1 MKIDK
6 FREESENNLSRNEA
20 NSTIKHIGLMV
31 AFDNVNYYQ
40 NCLFKN
46 KKNKIVKNIL
56 IIGNVSN
63 NSSRIPPSVQVLR
76 QQIGGMCFC

>member
-6 FREESENNLSRNEA
+6 FREESENNLSRNKA

-40 NCLFKN
+40 NCVFKN
-46 KKNKIVKNIL
+46 KQ
-56 IIGNVSN
+56 
-63 NSSRIPPSVQVLR
+63 NS
-76 QQIGGMCFC
+76 

>member
-40 NCLFKN
+40 NCVFKN
-46 KKNKIVKNIL
+46 KQAGADL
-56 IIGNVSN
+56 CQAQ
-63 NSSRIPPSVQVLR
+63 SSLQLNLAS
-76 QQIGGMCFC
+76 

>member
-20 NSTIKHIGLMV
+20 NSTIKHIDLMV

-40 NCLFKN
+40 NCVFKN
-46 KKNKIVKNIL
+46 K
-56 IIGNVSN
+56 
-63 NSSRIPPSVQVLR
+63 
-76 QQIGGMCFC
+76 

>member
-1 MKIDK
+1 MFRKLSCVEEINFDRRQFKTSVSRETIQTLMKIDK

-46 KKNKIVKNIL
+46 K
-56 IIGNVSN
+56 
-63 NSSRIPPSVQVLR
+63 
-76 QQIGGMCFC
+76 